1 MPTVGI
7 NTDELYPVY
16 SITEPNRYADVIVN
30 VDDETLARWEI
41 VRAQFRK
48 TQTEMSAIYHAA
60 EGAK

>member
-1 MPTVGI
+1 
-7 NTDELYPVY
+7 
-16 SITEPNRYADVIVN
+16 
-30 VDDETLARWEI
+30 LARWEI